1 MIQHVRSEH
10 DVKRS
15 RVERQ
20 PGHVGIHQIDVIKRP
35 SRGSEHPARE
45 ITTDG
50 LYAVGVQPPEIE
62 AVAAPDIENTRR
74 RSRTNTDQAKHPPD

>member
-35 SRGSEHPARE
+35 RRGRKHPARE
-45 ITTDG
+45 VTANCIDP
-50 LYAVGVQPPEIE
+50 VGAQPRQIE
-62 AVAAPDIENTRR
+62 AVAAPDIENFRL
-74 RSRTNTDQAKHPPD
+74 